1 MRRSKLEMYVDI
13 LNVLAQRGPLKV
25 SHIMYKANV
34 NCNILKEYLDFLI
47 KQGLI
52 EERVVGKSSVV
63 YANTARGTEVIK
75 FFRELD
81 KALSVKRR
89 RQNLSSFLLKRQ
101 SLFAVLHRE
110 VTDPCHGLLYWIA
123 PKCPQLIF
131 KVSNSSLVVV
141 YPQDSASFEGSF
153 TV

>member
-52 EERVVGKSSVV
+52 EERVVRKSSVV

-81 KALSVKRR
+81 KALSVKEEDGKI
-89 RQNLSSFLLKRQ
+89 LPVPYSSNRL
-101 SLFAVLHRE
+101 
-110 VTDPCHGLLYWIA
+110 
-123 PKCPQLIF
+123 
-131 KVSNSSLVVV
+131 
-141 YPQDSASFEGSF
+141 SASV
-153 TV
+153 TRYR